1 MAGGGRELTFWRCP
15 IPVIPTSARGPEA
28 EVTERAA
35 KRTPISRPESRAI
48 SNLRKRIALILCNNA
63 GHLHFYRLSPRP
75 FSHSVGCELN
85 RTRHPSGSSV
95 PRCSATAL
103 VACATPEKL
112 WCQAV
117 SKGLLAVPMAIAAMT
132 TPVLQW
138 LMAWAIQHSV
148 FMQMAQRRRPNQSAR
163 FTPVR
168 FPGSPPLA
176 KPLSET
182 QAYIEGLLVSQHV
195 VAGSR
200 QLVRQSLDR
209 QDAVRLA
216 LLAFIKTLGPRT
228 VA

>member
-1 MAGGGRELTFWRCP
+1 MAAKRTGSS
-15 IPVIPTSARGPEA
+15 SARDPLPPFGPA
-28 EVTERAA
+28 E

-138 LMAWAIQHSV
+138 LMAWGFSILYSCRWRKGGVQISQLGSHQSA
-148 FMQMAQRRRPNQSAR
+148 FLARRPWPN
-163 FTPVR
+163 
-168 FPGSPPLA
+168 
-176 KPLSET
+176 PLSET

-216 LLAFIKTLGPRT
+216 LLAFIKTLGLRT

>member
-1 MAGGGRELTFWRCP
+1 MFCVDLCFWPLARVAMAAKRTGSS
-15 IPVIPTSARGPEA
+15 SARDPLPPFGPA
-28 EVTERAA
+28 E

-95 PRCSATAL
+95 PRCSTTAL

-176 KPLSET
+176 KPVIRNTGVHRRAS
-182 QAYIEGLLVSQHV
+182 GL
-195 VAGSR
+195 AACGSR
-200 QLVRQSLDR
+200 
-209 QDAVRLA
+209 LA
-216 LLAFIKTLGPRT
+216 PACAPEP
-228 VA
+228 

>member
-1 MAGGGRELTFWRCP
+1 PPMGFSMLSSYFLTLLSEVICPSLHSIQQTMSDQIAPRCSGTGYDPTIARIERRTFAYFADRP
-15 IPVIPTSARGPEA
+15 IP
-28 EVTERAA
+28 EVATRSA
-35 KRTPISRPESRAI
+35 KRTPISLPESRAI

-85 RTRHPSGSSV
+85 RTRHPSGSSL

-148 FMQMAQRRRPNQSAR
+148 FHAD
-163 FTPVR
+163 
-168 FPGSPPLA
+168 GA
-176 KPLSET
+176 KAASKS
-182 QAYIEGLLVSQHV
+182 VS
-195 VAGSR
+195 
-200 QLVRQSLDR
+200 
-209 QDAVRLA
+209 
-216 LLAFIKTLGPRT
+216 
-228 VA
+228 